1 MDPFTLAAGAVNIGG
16 MIASIFGTKEQ
27 QRVIKKSVKSLKES
41 VKEQESLANILRTE
55 ELRTR
60 TGITDEVAGRMLA
73 AQEMGTKGLQ
83 EAGARAVLGGATAQA
98 QATLGNML
106 GLRQNLIDQE
116 QARQQAVV
124 QDKQRRDQTLGAI
137 AEQKAIGAR
146 EAQAEAAAAKAG
158 MIQSAVGAGSQ
169 IVGAAL
175 KNIPLYQKGR
185 QGRLAEKAMDKF
197 NNLEDP
203 TQREGILTD
212 LQSRG
217 LYSPTAEGG
226 FNQASFLDALS
237 KTGSKKLKEF
247 LDAGEGDAL
256 TGLITGYGAKGVN
269 TSDLFGETSDAEEG
283 GKGDFGEFL
292 NELYKQFQETKT
304 VGGS

>member
-16 MIASIFGTKEQ
+16 MIASAFGAKAQ
-27 QRVIKKSVKSLKES
+27 QRIIDKSTKSLKES

-137 AEQKAIGAR
+137 AQQEAIGAR

-185 QGRLAEKAMDKF
+185 QGRLAERAMDKF
-197 NNLEDP
+197 SNLDA

-212 LQSRG
+212 LQAKG

-237 KTGSKKLKEF
+237 KTGSKKLKGF
-247 LDAGEGDAL
+247 LDAGEGDVL
-256 TGLITGYGAKGVN
+256 SDFITGYGAKGVN

>member
-16 MIASIFGTKEQ
+16 MIASAFGAKAQ
-27 QRVIKKSVKSLKES
+27 QRIIDKTTKSLKES
-41 VKEQESLANILRTE
+41 VKEQKSLANILRTE

-137 AEQKAIGAR
+137 AQQEAIGAR

-185 QGRLAEKAMDKF
+185 QGRLAERAMDKF
-197 NNLEDP
+197 TELGMPQDVLDE
-203 TQREGILTD
+203 
-212 LQSRG
+212 LQSKG

-269 TSDLFGETSDAEEG
+269 TSDLFGGTSDSEDGGTDYDEDFEE
-283 GKGDFGEFL
+283 FM
-292 NELYKQFQETKT
+292 NLYKQFKETKT
-304 VGGS
+304 LGD

>member
-16 MIASIFGTKEQ
+16 MIASAFGAKAQ
-27 QRVIKKSVKSLKES
+27 QRIIDKSTKSLKES

-137 AEQKAIGAR
+137 AQQEAIGAR

-185 QGRLAEKAMDKF
+185 QGRLADRAMTKF
-197 NNLEDP
+197 DELGRPQEVLD
-203 TQREGILTD
+203 E

-269 TSDLFGETSDAEEG
+269 TSDLFGGTSDSEDGGTDYDEE
-283 GKGDFGEFL
+283 FEEFM
-292 NELYKQFQETKT
+292 NLYKQFKETKT
-304 VGGS
+304 LGGS

>member
-185 QGRLAEKAMDKF
+185 QGRLAEKAMTKF
-197 NNLEDP
+197 DELGRPKEVLD
-203 TQREGILTD
+203 D

-217 LYSPTAEGG
+217 LYTPTAEGG

-237 KTGSKKLKEF
+237 KTSSKGLKGF

>member
-16 MIASIFGTKEQ
+16 MIASAFGAKAQ
-27 QRVIKKSVKSLKES
+27 QRIIDKTTKSLKES
-41 VKEQESLANILRTE
+41 VKEQKSLANILRTE

-137 AEQKAIGAR
+137 AQQEAIGAR

-185 QGRLAEKAMDKF
+185 QGRLAERAMDKF
-197 NNLEDP
+197 SNLDA

-212 LQSRG
+212 LQAKG

-237 KTGSKKLKEF
+237 KTGSKKLKGF
-247 LDAGEGDAL
+247 LDAGEGDVL
-256 TGLITGYGAKGVN
+256 SDFITGYGAKGVN